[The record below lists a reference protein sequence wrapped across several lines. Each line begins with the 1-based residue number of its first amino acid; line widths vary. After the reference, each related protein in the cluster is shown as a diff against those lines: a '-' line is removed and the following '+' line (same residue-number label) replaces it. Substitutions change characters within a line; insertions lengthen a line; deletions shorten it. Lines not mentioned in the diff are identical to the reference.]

1 MPPASRFLNHSPRW
15 RQTLFRGRPRSEREK
30 IIASWI
36 EESGSL
42 TERLIQRVGQ
52 GFRVVVLQQ
61 YLGSGYAEERR
72 ALGLA
77 RNQRAI
83 IREVALQGNDQPL
96 VLARSIIP
104 QSTLID
110 ADRRLGH
117 LGNQPLGHILFKDPR
132 LTRESLEMCYL
143 KPQSIRARQP
153 GMDPQHPE
161 PLWGRR
167 SLYQLGEG
175 HPLLVAEFF
184 LPSLL
189 DQDRSSS

>member
-1 MPPASRFLNHSPRW
+1 MPLASRFLNHSPRW
-15 RQTLFRGRPRSEREK
+15 HRTLFRVRPRTEREM

-36 EESGSL
+36 KESGSL
-42 TERLIQRVGQ
+42 TERLIQSVGQ

-61 YLGSGYAEERR
+61 RLGSGYAEERQ
-72 ALGLA
+72 ALGLT
-77 RNQRAI
+77 RDQQAI
-83 IREVALQGNDQPL
+83 IREVALQSNDQPL

-104 QSTLID
+104 QSTLIG

-132 LTRESLEMCYL
+132 LTRETLEVCYL
-143 KPQSIRARQP
+143 RPQSIRADAP
-153 GMDPQHPE
+153 GIDPQHPE

-189 DQDRSSS
+189 DQNRSSS